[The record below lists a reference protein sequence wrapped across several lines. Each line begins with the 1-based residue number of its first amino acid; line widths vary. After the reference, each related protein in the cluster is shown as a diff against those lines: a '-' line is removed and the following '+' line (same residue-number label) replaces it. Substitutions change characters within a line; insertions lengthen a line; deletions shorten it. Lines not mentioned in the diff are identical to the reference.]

1 MNPTRRETLKTLGN
15 LGVLALSLVAGLIKT
30 TIAAAAEWN
39 KAAFESNKLPDV
51 LKALGANAPV
61 ESKDI
66 EINAPEIA
74 ENGAVVP
81 ITIESKLPNT
91 QNISVMV
98 EKNPNLLS
106 ASYDLPSGTDPYIVT
121 RVKMA
126 ETSKVTALVKADGKY
141 YVASKEIKVT
151 VGGCGG

>member
-1 MNPTRRETLKTLGN
+1 LNPTKRETLKTVAN
-15 LGVLALSLVAGLIKT
+15 LGVLALSLAAGITKT
-30 TIAAAAEWN
+30 SIAAAADWN
-39 KAAFESNKLPDV
+39 KAAFESNKLPEV

-81 ITIESKLPNT
+81 ISVDSKLANT

-106 ASYDLPSGTDPYIVT
+106 ASFDLPSGTDPHIVT

-126 ETSKVTALVKADGKY
+126 ETSKVTVLVKADGKY
-141 YVASKEIKVT
+141 YFNAKEIKIT